1 MKPEKTKPWNQFRKI
16 NLKAI
21 DKKSKKAEAASMRHA
36 HKFLVSRIEN
46 LRHIRRHLVAWLV
59 LLMMLISLNALQIV
73 FNQSY
78 TSSLQPVENGAY
90 AEGVLG
96 PVNNLNPLFASTD
109 AELSAS
115 KLLFSS
121 LLSYDQSGRLQ
132 NEVAK
137 SIETKDNGKSYTVNI
152 HDNIKWHDGEPM
164 TAEDI
169 AFTVKTMQDP
179 VANANQFSS
188 WQGIQVT
195 VDNPYQLTF
204 VLPATYAPFPSA
216 LTFPIVPQHV
226 LGKVAPATLQENNF
240 NDNPIGSGPFKYID
254 LQTIDANREKNAL
267 QLVRNDSYWKT
278 KPHLA
283 RFSLYVY
290 SSKQDIAQ
298 ALKQREINAAN
309 GVKVDESGIESS
321 DIALNNGVYALLR
334 TDGQILL
341 DKQVRKALV
350 QSLDR
355 DALRKKLQVT
365 KSLDS
370 PIVNNLTPQTN
381 QIMQTS
387 YDFQVATQTLATAG
401 WVKNK
406 DGILEKAGI
415 PLELRLVAVDT
426 ENYKKITSALVQQW
440 KKLGIKLQVQLID
453 PEQIQQVI
461 LRPRAYDILVYE
473 LSMGGDPDGYAFW
486 HSSQVSS
493 SGLNFS
499 NYNSPAADDAL
510 LTARGRSAMAQRDAK
525 YVTFAR
531 KWVDDVPAIALYR
544 SSLQYSTTK
553 GTYALGGVDV
563 LVSPADRYYNVADW
577 AAETT
582 PTYNTP

>member
-78 TSSLQPVENGAY
+78 TSSLQPVEDGAY

-152 HDNIKWHDGEPM
+152 HENIKWHDGKAL

-216 LTFPIVPQHV
+216 LTFPIVPQHI

-254 LQTIDANREKNAL
+254 LQTIDASREKNAL

-510 LTARGRSAMAQRDAK
+510 LTARGRSTMAQRDAK

-553 GTYALGGVDV
+553 GTYALRGVDV
-563 LVSPADRYYNVADW
+563 LVSPTDRYYNVADW

>member
-78 TSSLQPVENGAY
+78 TSSLQPVEDGTY

-137 SIETKDNGKSYTVNI
+137 SIETKDNGKSYTVSI
-152 HDNIKWHDGEPM
+152 HDNIKWHDGQPM

-195 VDNPYQLTF
+195 VVNPYQLTF

-216 LTFPIVPQHV
+216 LTFPIIPQHI

-240 NDNPIGSGPFKYID
+240 NDNPIGSGPFKYVD

-267 QLVRNDSYWKT
+267 QLVRNDHYWKT
-278 KPHLA
+278 QPHLG

-290 SSKQDIAQ
+290 SNKQDIAQ
-298 ALKQREINAAN
+298 ALRQREINAAN
-309 GVKVDESGIESS
+309 GVKVDEVGIESS

-341 DKQVRKALV
+341 DKQVRKVLV

-355 DALRKKLQVT
+355 DALRKQLQVT
-365 KSLDS
+365 KSLDG

-387 YDFQVATQTLATAG
+387 YDLQAAEQALTTAG
-401 WVKNK
+401 WIKNK
-406 DGILEKAGI
+406 NGILEKAGI

-426 ENYKKITSALVQQW
+426 ANYKKITSALVQQW

-499 NYNSPAADDAL
+499 NYNSPAVDDAL
-510 LTARGRSAMAQRDAK
+510 LTARGRSTMAQRDAK

-553 GTYALGGVDV
+553 GTHALENTDV
-563 LVSPADRYYNVADW
+563 LVSPTDRYYNVADW
-577 AAETT
+577 SAETI